1 MSLGFVQA
9 VVAQAVMAESS
20 VTQRH
25 WRSREGQDC
34 CTHPER
40 HAGVSAGGV
49 TVCVVARWAKAR
61 IATRVEESILIEKL
75 TNLRTRTKGN
85 IGGDMGKCASFIFPE
100 SSCTDP
106 FLWFHLQAKVPCGKH
121 LLWDTIISARGGI
134 QTIR

>member
-49 TVCVVARWAKAR
+49 TVCAVARWAKAR

-75 TNLRTRTKGN
+75 TISGGGRKG
-85 IGGDMGKCASFIFPE
+85 
-100 SSCTDP
+100 
-106 FLWFHLQAKVPCGKH
+106 
-121 LLWDTIISARGGI
+121 ISAEI
-134 QTIR
+134 WENAPALYF